1 MARRLRDKKTQ
12 IPPNLGL
19 EVLQPRGTKRR
30 LDELGDDNLRSAKRA
45 YLDQQPQQPSME
57 YVDGPARFIAAKDG
71 SKSCLALLVT
81 EQFIIES
88 AKLFEHRG
96 RLITIQSSLG
106 DLSTQNRISEQSI
119 ERAKKS
125 LESANGGASQEKSQA
140 NIERQETLLQKNR
153 HRKNELERERVDLR
167 TGIDVARAHTD
178 WVLEEAMK
186 KENLLKPKERY
197 VPHVVEETEQDEGV
211 LSWQDDVSSRQTTEP
226 EEDSELLYRRKVYD
240 DLSDRRVE
248 LDRAQFEFDNQEREY
263 DVQLQ
268 EYKRRYQE
276 GRTTTTRSEFDRRI
290 FGRARNLTGH
300 LIKAEEAFE
309 EASKRERAL
318 DAAMDDDDGDHGSA
332 SDEHKAV
339 CISSIDRK
347 YIEMWRARVAPHGY
361 LEKAD
366 LVDFDDVDDGLVDIG
381 DSWSAV
387 DQDESR
393 KSIDQW
399 QRMNGTNRQ
408 KRKVLWPD
416 DDDEEFPGGNPLPM
430 AACSMK
436 CR

>member
-1 MARRLRDKKTQ
+1 MACRLRDKTSKK
-12 IPPNLGL
+12 PPNPGL
-19 EVLQPRGTKRR
+19 EVLQLRGTKRR
-30 LDELGDDNLRSAKRA
+30 MDDLSDDNLRLAKRPC
-45 YLDQQPQQPSME
+45 LDQQPQQPSME

-88 AKLFEHRG
+88 AKLFEYRG

-106 DLSTQNRISEQSI
+106 DLSTQNRISEQAI

-140 NIERQETLLQKNR
+140 NIERQEALLQKNR
-153 HRKNELERERVDLR
+153 QRKNELERERVDLR

-186 KENLLKPKERY
+186 TENLLKPKERC
-197 VPHVVEETEQDEGV
+197 VPHVVDEPEQDEGV
-211 LSWQDDVSSRQTTEP
+211 LSWQDDVSSRQPTEP

-290 FGRARNLTGH
+290 FVRARNLTGH
-300 LIKAEEAFE
+300 LVKAEEAFE

-318 DAAMDDDDGDHGSA
+318 DAAMDDDGDHGSA
-332 SDEHKAV
+332 SDEQKAV
-339 CISSIDRK
+339 CISSVDRK
-347 YIEMWRARVAPHGY
+347 YIETWRARIAPHGY
-361 LEKAD
+361 LEKPD
-366 LVDFDDVDDGLVDIG
+366 LVDFYDVDDGLVDIG

-408 KRKVLWPD
+408 MRKVLWPD
-416 DDDEEFPGGNPLPM
+416 DDDVEFPGDNPLPM
-430 AACSMK
+430 AACNMK